1 MGLDVFPRMRGVRGT
16 PDLRRDRLT
25 DATVTEP
32 TKLWF
37 LLDRSGSMSALS
49 QDVIGGFN
57 TFVADQAREPGRAH
71 LTLVQFDSEAPFEII
86 HNATPIEDVPELTA
100 DIYRPRGMTPL
111 LDAIG
116 KLIEH
121 ADERIEARSRDDR
134 PAEDQLVVIFSD
146 GLENASSRYDRT
158 QVAEL
163 ISNRQESGWEFVFMG
178 ANQDSYLEGGRIGV
192 AHESISNFEASAA
205 GTSAAFQS
213 ISRATSEYRGRTRVE
228 RRRHSGTFYG
238 GTREAEIAMG
248 GRSGR
253 VDSPRQRRGVPNLE
267 RAAVGRPISR
277 LGISLFP
284 VYLLGNDLPEIATG
298 PNSGLVIEELQA
310 STVPSL
316 EVANPT
322 NRPILIPEGE
332 QLVGGLQDRV
342 LNTSVLVAPSTHLD
356 IPVSCLEQGRW
367 GDRRDFGHGRAFA
380 PRRTRRAKNAS
391 VADSVRRE
399 GSRRSDQAAVWNV
412 IDQELAHLGVDS
424 GTRAV
429 RDAEQF
435 LRRDRQR
442 AHVIRRLA
450 GRGPLPGQCGVV
462 VAHGRRVVA
471 IEVFGNHDLLLPHW
485 EGLVRCHLLER
496 PTADGYPSAT
506 LALHRIRR
514 FATAT
519 AVTNRGVGLGTEL
532 HVNDRRTVGQALT
545 HQGAIVHASAFMI
558 G

>member
-1 MGLDVFPRMRGVRGT
+1 M
-16 PDLRRDRLT
+16 T
-25 DATVTEP
+25 DETVTEP

-37 LLDRSGSMSALS
+37 LLDRSGSMSALAR
-49 QDVIGGFN
+49 DVIGGFN
-57 TFVADQAREPGRAH
+57 TFVTDQAREPGRAH
-71 LTLVQFDSEAPFEII
+71 LTLVQFDSQGPFEII
-86 HNATPIEDVPELTA
+86 HDSARIEDVPELTS
-100 DIYRPRGMTPL
+100 DIYRPRGTTPL
-111 LDAIG
+111 MDAIG
-116 KLIEH
+116 DLIEH
-121 ADERIEARSRDDR
+121 ADRRIEARSRDDR

-146 GLENASSRYDRT
+146 GMENASRRQT
-158 QVAEL
+158 QTSVAEL
-163 ISNRQESGWEFVFMG
+163 ISRRQEAGWEFVFMG

-192 AHESISNFEASAA
+192 RRESISNFEASAV
-205 GTSAAFQS
+205 GTAAAFRS
-213 ISRATSEYRGRTRVE
+213 ISRAASEYRGKTRMERTRD
-228 RRRHSGTFYG
+228 SGTFFG
-238 GTREAEIAMG
+238 GTREAEDVM
-248 GRSGR
+248 RSGGGQAGVPKR
-253 VDSPRQRRGVPNLE
+253 RRGVPNLD
-267 RAAVGRPISR
+267 RAAVGRPITR

-284 VYLLGNDLPEIATG
+284 VYLPGNDLPEIATG

-310 STVPSL
+310 SRVPSL
-316 EVANPT
+316 EMANPT

-332 QLVGGLQDRV
+332 QLIGGLQDRV

-367 GDRRDFGHGRAFA
+367 GGRREFARGRAFA

-399 GSRRSDQAAVWNV
+399 GSRRSDQAAVWNA
-412 IDQELAHLGVDS
+412 IDQELAHLGVNS

-442 AHVIRRLA
+442 GHTIRRLA

-471 IEVFGNHDLLLPHW
+471 IEVFGSHDLLVPHW
-485 EGLVRCHLLER
+485 EGLVRSHLLER

-514 FATAT
+514 FAE
-519 AVTNRGVGLGTEL
+519 AVAVANRGVGLGTEL
-532 HVNDRRTVGQALT
+532 HVNDQRTVGQVLT
-545 HQGAIVHASAFMI
+545 HQGAIVHASGFMI

>member
-1 MGLDVFPRMRGVRGT
+1 M
-16 PDLRRDRLT
+16 T

-37 LLDRSGSMSALS
+37 LLDRSGSMGAVA

-57 TFVADQAREPGRAH
+57 TFIADQARAPGTAH
-71 LTLVQFDSEAPFEII
+71 LTLVQFDSQAPFEII
-86 HNATPIEDVPELTA
+86 HDAVRVEDVPELTTE
-100 DIYRPRGMTPL
+100 IYRPRGMTPL

-116 KLIEH
+116 DLIEH
-121 ADERIEARSRDDR
+121 ADRRIDARSRDDR

-146 GLENASSRYDRT
+146 GLENASSRYTRAR
-158 QVAEL
+158 VAEL
-163 ISNRQESGWEFVFMG
+163 VSRRQEDRWEFVFMG
-178 ANQDSYLEGGRIGV
+178 ANQDSYLEAGRIGV
-192 AHESISNFEASAA
+192 SRESTSNYAA
-205 GTSAAFQS
+205 TAVGTSAAFQS
-213 ISRATSEYRGRTRVE
+213 ISRATREFRGKTRVE
-228 RRRHSGTFYG
+228 RTRDSGTFFG
-238 GTREAEIAMG
+238 GTREAEDVMRPG
-248 GRSGR
+248 GGPARG
-253 VDSPRQRRGVPNLE
+253 PRRRRGIPNLE
-267 RAAVGRPISR
+267 RAAVGRPITR

-284 VYLLGNDLPEIATG
+284 VYLPGNDLPEIATG
-298 PNSGLVIEELQA
+298 PDAGLVIEELRA
-310 STVPSL
+310 SRVPSL
-316 EVANPT
+316 EVTNPT
-322 NRPILIPEGE
+322 THPVLIPEGE
-332 QLVGGLQDRV
+332 QLIGGLQDRV

-450 GRGPLPGQCGVV
+450 RRGPLPGQCGVV

-471 IEVFGNHDLLLPHW
+471 IEVFGNRDLLLPHW
-485 EGLVRCHLLER
+485 EGLVRSHLLER
-496 PTADGYPSAT
+496 PTANGHPSAT
-506 LALHRIRR
+506 LALHRIGR
-514 FATAT
+514 FAGAA
-519 AVTNRGVGLGTEL
+519 AVANRGVGLGTEL
-532 HVNDRRTVGQALT
+532 HVNDRRTVGQALI
-545 HQGAIVHASAFMI
+545 HQGAVVHASAFMI

>member
-1 MGLDVFPRMRGVRGT
+1 MRGVWAPQTEGDT
-16 PDLRRDRLT
+16 LT
-25 DATVTEP
+25 DANVTDP

-37 LLDRSGSMSALS
+37 LLDRSGSMNALA

-57 TFVADQAREPGRAH
+57 TFVTDQARGPGSAH

-86 HNATPIEDVPELTA
+86 HDAVGIADIPELTT

-116 KLIEH
+116 KLIGH
-121 ADERIEARSRDDR
+121 ADQRIEARSRGGHT
-134 PAEDQLVVIFSD
+134 AEDQLVVIFSD
-146 GLENASSRYDRT
+146 GLENASHQYSQAR
-158 QVAEL
+158 VAEL
-163 ISNRQESGWEFVFMG
+163 ISSRQEAGWEFVFMG
-178 ANQDSYLEGGRIGV
+178 ANQDSYLEAGRMGV
-192 AHESISNFEASAA
+192 SQESISNFEPSAA

-213 ISRATSEYRGRTRVE
+213 ISRATSEYRGKTRMERTRD
-228 RRRHSGTFYG
+228 SGTFFG
-238 GTREAEIAMG
+238 GTREAEDVMRSGG
-248 GRSGR
+248 GRAGVPKR
-253 VDSPRQRRGVPNLE
+253 RRGVPNLD
-267 RAAVGRPISR
+267 RAAVGRPITR

-284 VYLLGNDLPEIATG
+284 VYLPANDLPEIATG

-310 STVPSL
+310 SRVPSL

-332 QLVGGLQDRV
+332 QLIGGLQDRV

-367 GDRRDFGHGRAFA
+367 GGRREFARGRAFA

-399 GSRRSDQAAVWNV
+399 GSRHSDQAAVWNA
-412 IDQELAHLGVDS
+412 IDQELAHLGVNS

-442 AHVIRRLA
+442 GHTIRRLA

-471 IEVFGNHDLLLPHW
+471 IELFGNHDLLLPHW
-485 EGLVRCHLLER
+485 EGLVRSHLLER
-496 PTADGYPSAT
+496 PTANGYPSAT

-514 FATAT
+514 FATAV
-519 AVTNRGVGLGTEL
+519 AIANGGVGLGTEL

-545 HQGAIVHASAFMI
+545 HQGAVVHASAFMI

>member
-1 MGLDVFPRMRGVRGT
+1 M
-16 PDLRRDRLT
+16 T

-37 LLDRSGSMSALS
+37 LLDRSGSMRRLTE
-49 QDVIGGFN
+49 DVIGGFN
-57 TFVADQAREPGRAH
+57 TFIADQAREPGSAH

-86 HNATPIEDVPELTA
+86 HDAALIEDVPELTA
-100 DIYRPRGMTPL
+100 GIYRPRGMTPL

-121 ADERIEARSRDDR
+121 ADERVEARTRDDQ

-146 GLENASSRYDRT
+146 GLENASRRYDRAR
-158 QVAEL
+158 VAET
-163 ISNRQESGWEFVFMG
+163 ISLRQESGWEFVFMG
-178 ANQDSYLEGGRIGV
+178 ANQDSYLEAGRIGV
-192 AHESISNFEASAA
+192 SQESISNFEASSA

-228 RRRHSGTFYG
+228 RRRRSGTFYG

-248 GRSGR
+248 SRPGR
-253 VDSPRQRRGVPNLE
+253 VDVRRQHRGIPNLE
-267 RAAVGRPISR
+267 RAAVGRPITR

-316 EVANPT
+316 EVGNAT

-332 QLVGGLQDRV
+332 QLIGGLQDRV

-367 GDRRDFGHGRAFA
+367 GDRRDFGRGRAFA

-399 GSRRSDQAAVWNV
+399 GSRRSDQAAVWNI

-442 AHVIRRLA
+442 AHTIRRLA

-485 EGLVRCHLLER
+485 EGLVRSHLLER
-496 PTADGYPSAT
+496 PTANGHPSAT
-506 LALHRIRR
+506 MALHRIRR
-514 FATAT
+514 FATAA
-519 AVTNRGVGLGTEL
+519 AVANRGVGLGTEL
-532 HVNDRRTVGQALT
+532 HVRDRRTVGQALI
-545 HQGAIVHASAFMI
+545 HEGAVVHASAFMT

>member
-1 MGLDVFPRMRGVRGT
+1 M
-16 PDLRRDRLT
+16 T
-25 DATVTEP
+25 DETVTEP

-37 LLDRSGSMSALS
+37 LLDRSGSMRRLTE
-49 QDVIGGFN
+49 DVIGGFN
-57 TFVADQAREPGRAH
+57 TFVTDQAREPGRAH

-86 HNATPIEDVPELTA
+86 HDAARIEDVPELTA
-100 DIYRPRGMTPL
+100 GIYRPRGMTPL

-116 KLIEH
+116 DLIER
-121 ADERIEARSRDDR
+121 ADRRIKARSRDER

-146 GLENASSRYDRT
+146 GLENASSRYDRA

-163 ISNRQESGWEFVFMG
+163 ISRRQEDGWEFVFMG
-178 ANQDSYLEGGRIGV
+178 ANQDSYLEAGRIGV
-192 AHESISNFEASAA
+192 SQESISNFEASAA

-228 RRRHSGTFYG
+228 RRRRSGTFFG
-238 GTREAEIAMG
+238 GTREAEAVMRPG
-248 GRSGR
+248 AAPRR
-253 VDSPRQRRGVPNLE
+253 VPKQRRDIPNLE
-267 RAAVGRPISR
+267 RAAVGRPITR

-284 VYLLGNDLPEIATG
+284 VYLPGNDLPEIATG

-310 STVPSL
+310 SIVPSL

-332 QLVGGLQDRV
+332 QLIGGLQDRV

-367 GDRRDFGHGRAFA
+367 GARREFAHGRAFA

-435 LRRDRQR
+435 LRRDRRR
-442 AHVIRRLA
+442 AHTIRRLA
-450 GRGPLPGQCGVV
+450 ARGPLPGQCGVV

-471 IEVFGNHDLLLPHW
+471 IEVFGNHGLLLPHW
-485 EGLVRCHLLER
+485 EGLVRSHLLER
-496 PTADGYPSAT
+496 PTANKHPSAT

-514 FATAT
+514 LATAA
-519 AVTNRGVGLGTEL
+519 AVANRGVGLGTEL
-532 HVNDRRTVGQALT
+532 HVNDGRTVGQALI
-545 HQGAIVHASAFMI
+545 HQGAVVHASAFMI

>member
-1 MGLDVFPRMRGVRGT
+1 M
-16 PDLRRDRLT
+16 T

-37 LLDRSGSMSALS
+37 LLDRSGSMGGLT

-57 TFVADQAREPGRAH
+57 TFIADQAREPGRAH
-71 LTLVQFDSEAPFEII
+71 LTLVQFDSQEPFEII
-86 HNATPIEDVPELTA
+86 HDAARIEDVPELTT
-100 DIYRPRGMTPL
+100 DIYQPRGTTPL
-111 LDAIG
+111 MDAIG
-116 KLIEH
+116 DLIEY
-121 ADERIEARSRDDR
+121 ADRRIQARSRDDR
-134 PAEDQLVVIFSD
+134 PVEDQLVVIFSD
-146 GLENASSRYDRT
+146 GLENASRRHT
-158 QVAEL
+158 QASVAEL
-163 ISNRQESGWEFVFMG
+163 ISKRQDAAWEFVFMG

-192 AHESISNFEASAA
+192 SQESISNFEASSV
-205 GTSAAFQS
+205 GTAAAFQS
-213 ISRATSEYRGRTRVE
+213 VSRATREFRGKTRIERTRD
-228 RRRHSGTFYG
+228 SGTFFA
-238 GTREAEIAMG
+238 GTREAEAVMQAR
-248 GRSGR
+248 GRRAGI
-253 VDSPRQRRGVPNLE
+253 PKQRRGIPNLE
-267 RAAVGRPISR
+267 RAAVGRPITR

-310 STVPSL
+310 SRVPSL
-316 EVANPT
+316 EVGNPT

-332 QLVGGLQDRV
+332 QLIGGLQDRV

-367 GDRRDFGHGRAFA
+367 GARREFAHGRAFA

-391 VADSVRRE
+391 VADSIRRE
-399 GSRRSDQAAVWNV
+399 GSRGSDQAAVWNI

-442 AHVIRRLA
+442 AHTIRRLA
-450 GRGPLPGQCGVV
+450 RRGPLPGQCGVV

-485 EGLVRCHLLER
+485 EGLVRSHLLER
-496 PTADGYPSAT
+496 ATANGHPSAT
-506 LALHRIRR
+506 LALHRIGR
-514 FATAT
+514 FARA
-519 AVTNRGVGLGTEL
+519 AAMANRGVGLGSEL
-532 HVNDRRTVGQALT
+532 HVNDRRTVGQALI
-545 HQGAIVHASAFMI
+545 HQGAVVHASAFMI